1 MKKLKLLAIA
11 TMAMVLAG
19 PAVALAQATGA
30 TSGSILDSLLT
41 PTAIGTALSVIVGAV
56 GLFGAGTWLTATRKR
71 RIALAF
77 HHAYNIVEDVAA
89 EDPAENFADKA
100 AKGLKLADDWL
111 KANGWRPLKP
121 HEEALGRM
129 EFSALHGAQKAEEKT
144 RANAAAAA
152 LVAVSGTP
160 SAAAVAALPQTPRG

>member
-1 MKKLKLLAIA
+1 MKQKLKLLAVA
-11 TMAMVLAG
+11 TVAMVLSG
-19 PAVALAQATGA
+19 PAVALAQATGTPPA
-30 TSGSILDSLLT
+30 SILDSLLT
-41 PTAIGTALSVIVGAV
+41 PTAIGTALGVLVGAV

-89 EDPAENFADKA
+89 EDPKENFADKA

-121 HEEALGRM
+121 HEQALAKM
-129 EFSALHGAQKAEEKT
+129 EFSAMHGAQKAEEKV

-152 LVAVSGTP
+152 LIASSKLNVEVV
-160 SAAAVAALPQTPRG
+160 AAVP